1 MYLQL
6 SHLLVLGAW
15 LLGFLLLGQWLWLKL
30 LPKFSAAVQQKF
42 GRPGLWFVGYWTS
55 LTLAISVAAIWF
67 TAGATV
73 FWGLLPAFGLL
84 YAWERRL
91 PATSPAP
98 SLIATKQRR
107 WEPLVLLVFAA
118 LLHLSG
124 GIVDLRTGSI
134 SNEVLDHIF
143 YSKVAIA
150 LENGHETLAYEAI
163 YSADY
168 GPAPYHYYELWIG
181 VALSFGHQL
190 APAFLS
196 LLVFSGTALVFGLL
210 LGLRALTAGTQLRS
224 WVQLPLAIAL
234 CGGVGFGFMELLP
247 GIGKV
252 TDSSLQFISSNSFL
266 LGVHV
271 FKLVPLLIW
280 LLACWLLARATRNL
294 AAALLLSGFLVFLNI
309 AVLPWVC
316 FAAVAWL
323 SVLWKQPANERRH
336 KLLLSLWFMGAVLYM
351 GVFYLLSSK
360 MPVAEAAGLQ
370 QLPGMA
376 SRVLQFLAP
385 ATAVNIL
392 GKTFLQTALLFLPLL
407 AVALL
412 SGIWKAPFAK
422 WVALGTGVLY
432 GISATFWALFA
443 LIVPSDAV
451 QFFTLSFF
459 PAFIIL
465 CWVICLQLLQTA
477 QQAWAR
483 FATVGLLLLWGLQLG
498 QARVGFYLGSHSHT
512 NSDAYAQALL
522 AAPLERGIYV
532 HNPKTQNGADWFSKH
547 LRVAIPDY
555 LTVKHAT
562 AWPPVPVRD
571 LHIRLSTNPAMALAE
586 DQMRRSLLFFRYYQ
600 ELRAKAPDLSED
612 QAIERFVLDH
622 RIDYAL
628 LAPGASLPPS
638 VMARVTF
645 RVQDSKSGET
655 LLRFRH

>member
-30 LPKFSAAVQQKF
+30 LPKLSAAVQQKF

-55 LTLAISVAAIWF
+55 LTLAICVAAIWF

-91 PATSPAP
+91 PATSPVP

-118 LLHLSG
+118 LLQLSG

-210 LGLRALTAGTQLRS
+210 LGLRALTSGTQLRS

-252 TDSSLQFISSNSFL
+252 TDSSLQVISSNSFL

-271 FKLVPLLIW
+271 FKLVPLLMWLLVCYLLATASSAPSLAW
-280 LLACWLLARATRNL
+280 LLAGFVLFINIVTLPLVGLAIMGYLYVEIIRNRNRSIRLWVSLLWLLGPL
-294 AAALLLSGFLVFLNI
+294 AYLAIFYKSAAGIPLVHPDGLPLPGFADRLLRFVSIGTAINIFGKTVLQVLLVTLPLLLATLLTKAWQEKTLLEQIG
-309 AVLPWVC
+309 VL
-316 FAAVAWL
+316 
-323 SVLWKQPANERRH
+323 
-336 KLLLSLWFMGAVLYM
+336 G
-351 GVFYLLSSK
+351 
-360 MPVAEAAGLQ
+360 
-370 QLPGMA
+370 
-376 SRVLQFLAP
+376 
-385 ATAVNIL
+385 
-392 GKTFLQTALLFLPLL
+392 LLFLAGILGWV
-407 AVALL
+407 AV
-412 SGIWKAPFAK
+412 SGIFP
-422 WVALGTGVLY
+422 
-432 GISATFWALFA
+432 
-443 LIVPSDAV
+443 PDCV
-451 QFFTLSFF
+451 QLFTLSFF
-459 PAFIIL
+459 PGWIL
-465 CWVICLQLLQTA
+465 FCWLLTLRLLSMQTPKWGSWLAVAILLVWGTQLMLS
-477 QQAWAR
+477 
-483 FATVGLLLLWGLQLG
+483 
-498 QARVGFYLGSHSHT
+498 RVGVMGGPAQ
-512 NSDAYAQALL
+512 NSYSPAYAQAVL

-600 ELRAKAPDLSED
+600 ALRAKEPEISED

-638 VMARVTF
+638 VMARVSF

-655 LLRFRH
+655 LLLFRQ